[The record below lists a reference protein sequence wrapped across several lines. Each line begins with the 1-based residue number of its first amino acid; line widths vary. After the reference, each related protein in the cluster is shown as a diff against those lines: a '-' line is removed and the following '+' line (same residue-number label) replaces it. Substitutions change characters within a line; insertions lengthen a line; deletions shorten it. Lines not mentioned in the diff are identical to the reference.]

1 MFREYGFEFEVNDYD
16 ADLLAPETHY
26 DGERGWFAVA
36 EDASGRVLGCIG
48 VTDEGGGVFE
58 LHRLYVSAG
67 ARRSGAG
74 SLLTQWVIDTAREH
88 GARKVILFSDVH
100 FADAHRLY
108 LRFGFTNTRFR
119 YAPDPWQSREWGFE
133 RSLEATD

>member
-36 EDASGRVLGCIG
+36 EDVSGGVLGCIG

-58 LHRLYVSAG
+58 LHRLYVSAE
-67 ARRSGAG
+67 ARRIA
-74 SLLTQWVIDTAREH
+74 TRV
-88 GARKVILFSDVH
+88 
-100 FADAHRLY
+100 ADALA
-108 LRFGFTNTRFR
+108 F
-119 YAPDPWQSREWGFE
+119 
-133 RSLEATD
+133 